1 MDFRNVS
8 MREPNDN
15 FIVELNMD
23 AHLQIIKMYSL
34 RISIYKLLD
43 FNALYDIT
51 KLLDYMRYCSN
62 GCF

>member
-8 MREPNDN
+8 MRKPNDN

-43 FNALYDIT
+43 F
-51 KLLDYMRYCSN
+51 
-62 GCF
+62 